1 MNLVILGLGYTSQH
15 FEANHARA
23 FAQVTA
29 TVRDPARA
37 AQLSHDDLTVLPFS
51 GAPVDQRLRE
61 ALLDADRL
69 LISVPPGAEG
79 DPALLALR
87 DIIKAAPRLT
97 HLVYLSTVGVYGD
110 HAGAWIDEGTP
121 CLPSN
126 DRSQWRLAAEEGWLG
141 LGRESGRNVQVLRL
155 SGIYGPGNNA
165 LVNLKRGMARRIIKP
180 GQVFNRIHVADIGRA
195 IMAGFSHTGCRVW
208 NITDDEPAPPQ
219 DVVAYGAKLLGVE
232 PPPEIDFDTA
242 NMSPMARS
250 FYAECK
256 RVRNDAAKAGLGWR
270 PLYPTYRDALD
281 ALAAAGEG
289 R

>member
-1 MNLVILGLGYTSQH
+1 MNLVILGFGYTSQH
-15 FEANHARA
+15 FEEDHALA

-37 AQLSHDDLTVLPFS
+37 SELTRNDLTVLPFS
-51 GAPVDQRLRE
+51 SAPVGQRLRE

-79 DPALLALR
+79 DPALLALG

-110 HAGAWIDEGTP
+110 HGGAWSDEETP

-141 LGRESGRNVQVLRL
+141 LGRESGRHVHVLRL

-165 LVNLKRGMARRIIKP
+165 LVNLQRGTARRIIKP
-180 GQVFNRIHVADIGRA
+180 GQVFNRIHVADIGSA

-219 DVVAYGAKLLGVE
+219 DVVVYGARLLGIK
-232 PPPEIDFDTA
+232 PPPEIAFDTA

-256 RVRNDAAKAGLGWR
+256 RVKNVAAKAGLGWH
-270 PLYPTYRDALD
+270 PLYPT
-281 ALAAAGEG
+281 
-289 R
+289 